1 MRYEASVGSELFG
14 NGLGRLQCTV
24 QESPAPPP
32 PRPPAHCAIR
42 CCAPFIQRDNFLNT
56 IGDGM
61 ILLWKRRAERYLID
75 SGLNYTI
82 IHPGG
87 LIDEQVW
94 VLPCC

>member
-1 MRYEASVGSELFG
+1 
-14 NGLGRLQCTV
+14 
-24 QESPAPPP
+24 
-32 PRPPAHCAIR
+32 
-42 CCAPFIQRDNFLNT
+42 
-56 IGDGM
+56 M